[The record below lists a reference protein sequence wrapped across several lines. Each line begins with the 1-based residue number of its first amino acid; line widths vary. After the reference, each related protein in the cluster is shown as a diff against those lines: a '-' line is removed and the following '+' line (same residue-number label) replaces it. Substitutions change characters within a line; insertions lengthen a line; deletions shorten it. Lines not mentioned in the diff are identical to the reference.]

1 VIVTLLTG
9 TDETKIR
16 QYRICPIL
24 AKRWRRVGSGLA
36 YARRAQFMR
45 EFKFAD
51 RSVARWFRGLVCQV
65 TTVPFPLSI
74 DKHLCL

>member
-1 VIVTLLTG
+1 VIVTLPTG

-36 YARRAQFMR
+36 YAR
-45 EFKFAD
+45 
-51 RSVARWFRGLVCQV
+51 
-65 TTVPFPLSI
+65 
-74 DKHLCL
+74 